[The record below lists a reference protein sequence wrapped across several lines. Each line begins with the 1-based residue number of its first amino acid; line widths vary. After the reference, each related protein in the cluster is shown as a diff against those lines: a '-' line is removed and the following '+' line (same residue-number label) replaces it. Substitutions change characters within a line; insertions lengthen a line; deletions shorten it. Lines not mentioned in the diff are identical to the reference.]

1 MIDVSTIRV
10 IPFCGK
16 VNELPVWSEKLLA
29 KAKRYGFKDLLQG
42 NLSIPKFDESFG
54 DDSDEGKKM
63 IKNAEINEVAF
74 IELILSIDTKSSE
87 GKVAF
92 NLVKGCKSKEYPDSN
107 AAIAWERLRNKF
119 DPESAPS
126 MVKLEKQCRTLS
138 LKILKYG

>member
-1 MIDVSTIRV
+1 LEREV
-10 IPFCGK
+10 PFKSQEIWIQGFITRK
-16 VNELPVWSEKLLA
+16 FVNSH
-29 KAKRYGFKDLLQG
+29 
-42 NLSIPKFDESFG
+42 PKFDESFG
-54 DDSDEGKKM
+54 HDSDKGKKM
-63 IKNAEINEVAF
+63 LKSAEINEVAF

-92 NLVKGCKSKEYPDSN
+92 NLVKGCKSKEYSDSN

-119 DPESAPS
+119 EPVSAPS